1 MQTMYACF
9 LFMTFFNSVVLKD
22 SGVNVIPGHTIQTTT
37 PLNITAGDF
46 TSNKTG
52 NQFKNLTENDKRENS
67 AHSENNLFKETNYI
81 KTIIVAISVSL
92 TIISVLSISLVV
104 FLKKRGFCKRTQMQE
119 IESYEM
125 TEPLNN

>member
-9 LFMTFFNSVVLKD
+9 MFMKFFNSVVLKD

-37 PLNITAGDF
+37 PPNITAGDF
-46 TSNKTG
+46 TANKTG

-67 AHSENNLFKETNYI
+67 AHSKNNLFKET
-81 KTIIVAISVSL
+81 KTNIVAISVSL

-104 FLKKRGFCKRTQMQE
+104 FLKKRGFCKRTQIQE
-119 IESYEM
+119 SKSYEM

>member
-37 PLNITAGDF
+37 PPNITAGDF
-46 TSNKTG
+46 TANKTG

-67 AHSENNLFKETNYI
+67 AHSKNNLFKET
-81 KTIIVAISVSL
+81 KTNIVAISVSL

-104 FLKKRGFCKRTQMQE
+104 FLKKRGFCKRTQIQE
-119 IESYEM
+119 SKSYEM

>member
-37 PLNITAGDF
+37 PPNITAGDL
-46 TSNKTG
+46 TANKTG
-52 NQFKNLTENDKRENS
+52 NQFKNLTENERRENS
-67 AHSENNLFKETNYI
+67 PHSENNLLKKN
-81 KTIIVAISVSL
+81 IVAISVSL
-92 TIISVLSISLVV
+92 TVISVLSISLVV

-119 IESYEM
+119 TESYEM